1 MDILPKQYE
10 VQPPAYTTRSADFKI
25 NNPIMWVCITGIGGF
40 LVWKIYKK
48 YADGAEERNLKKALE
63 KTTQVDNSKLKITQ
77 AEAAII
83 AQKLFAAMD
92 GMGTDDNTIMNLLI
106 ETARTD
112 DDLKLI
118 VKTFG
123 VKDYGTYGSPYW
135 GSGTPSDLT
144 MWLTNELSGSK
155 LQTLRNR
162 FAQAGIVF

>member
-1 MDILPKQYE
+1 MNTLPA
-10 VQPPAYTTRSADFKI
+10 VPASTNYGVKADTDFKI
-25 NNPIMWVCITGIGGF
+25 NNPVMWVGIAAIGSFF
-40 LVWKIYKK
+40 LWKIYKK
-48 YADGAEERNLKKALE
+48 YADGAEQRTLQKALD
-63 KTTQVDNSKLKITQ
+63 KTTQVDGAKLTINQ

-92 GMGTDDNTIMNLLI
+92 GIGTDEKTIMHLLI
-106 ETARTD
+106 DVPRTN

-123 VKDYGTYGSPYW
+123 IKEYGTFGTPWW

-144 MWLTNELSGSK
+144 MWLTYELSGSYLQK
-155 LQTLRNR
+155 LKNR